1 MLNVIL
7 KNHDFKYEVAE
18 LIKLFTSNFQF
29 VENKSFGMVLENNLL
44 EYNNTLISTS
54 KYYENYELRF
64 ESSENIKIDGLSEQE
79 LKKRTKEMIKRSM
92 FNVLKKKFNTYV
104 PWGILTGIRP
114 VKIVH
119 NLLDKGMSDEYIR
132 QNLKENY
139 LIMDEKIDL
148 ALEIAKRERPFIY
161 PIDENK
167 ISLYIGIPFCPTR
180 CYYCS
185 FPANPLKQ
193 FGHLRM
199 EYVQK
204 LIEEV
209 KGMAKILKD
218 TNKEIETLYI
228 GGGTPTALEKEEL
241 DILITA
247 LYKELDLSK
256 IKEFTVEAGRP
267 DSITRGKL
275 EVLKKHNVSR
285 ISINPQ
291 TMNDDTLKM
300 IGRGHTSAQVIE
312 KFNLA
317 RSMGFND
324 INMDMI
330 IGLPGEG
337 IKEVLHTKNEILKL
351 KPDSLTVHGL
361 SLKRASILYEN
372 FILKKGIQ
380 VKKQEELA
388 QMYEESRI
396 LAQELGLHPY
406 YMYRQKNMV
415 GNMENLGYSRK
426 GAECIY
432 NIEMIEDKQTIIAL
446 GADAVS
452 KVVFLNENRI
462 ERFAN
467 IKDIKEY
474 CNRIDEMIQG
484 KINLLDSLYLKG
496 EE

>member
-1 MLNVIL
+1 MEIKIKLNNMKYRYDVYQMFNIYFPLDEIKFLDDGDYIVNIL
-7 KNHDFKYEVAE
+7 DGKIEFKY
-18 LIKLFTSNFQF
+18 
-29 VENKSFGMVLENNLL
+29 G
-44 EYNNTLISTS
+44 EYYNES
-54 KYYENYELRF
+54 KIL
-64 ESSENIKIDGLSEQE
+64 ENIKEDIKKLVFSSLKE
-79 LKKRTKEMIKRSM
+79 LTKEE
-92 FNVLKKKFNTYV
+92 Y
-104 PWGILTGIRP
+104 PWGILVGIRP
-114 VKIVH
+114 SKIA
-119 NLLDKGMSDEYIR
+119 
-132 QNLKENY
+132 LKY
-139 LIMDEKIDL
+139 LEEGKTEEEIIKIFEIKHL
-148 ALEIAKRERPFIY
+148 ASKKKAKLCIEIAKTEEKFV
-161 PIDENK
+161 NK
-167 ISLYIGIPFCPTR
+167 ESNSIAIYIGMAFCPTR
-180 CYYCS
+180 CFYCS
-185 FPANPLKQ
+185 FAANPIVGNK
-193 FGHLRM
+193 
-199 EYVQK
+199 K
-204 LIEEV
+204 LVNPYLQALI
-209 KGMAKILKD
+209 
-218 TNKEIETLYI
+218 KEISAMKKYVNDRKLNIESVYF
-228 GGGTPTALEKEEL
+228 GGGTPTAVNNEEFEDVMKEVYEAFVKDKNL
-241 DILITA
+241 
-247 LYKELDLSK
+247 
-256 IKEFTVEAGRP
+256 KEFTVECGRP
-267 DSITRGKL
+267 DSITSEKL
-275 EVLKKHNVSR
+275 QTMKTYDVTR

-351 KPDSLTVHGL
+351 KSDSLTVHGL

-452 KVVFLNENRI
+452 KVVFLDENRI

>member
-1 MLNVIL
+1 MEIKIKLNDMKYRYDVYQMFNIYFPLDEIKFLDDGDYIVNIL
-7 KNHDFKYEVAE
+7 EEKIEFKY
-18 LIKLFTSNFQF
+18 
-29 VENKSFGMVLENNLL
+29 G
-44 EYNNTLISTS
+44 EYYNES
-54 KYYENYELRF
+54 KIL
-64 ESSENIKIDGLSEQE
+64 ENIKEDIKKLVFSSLKGL
-79 LKKRTKEMIKRSM
+79 TKEE
-92 FNVLKKKFNTYV
+92 Y
-104 PWGILTGIRP
+104 PWGILVGIRP
-114 VKIVH
+114 SKIA
-119 NLLDKGMSDEYIR
+119 
-132 QNLKENY
+132 LKY
-139 LIMDEKIDL
+139 LEEGKTEEEIIKIFEIKHLASKEKAKLCI
-148 ALEIAKRERPFIY
+148 EIAKTEEKFV
-161 PIDENK
+161 NK
-167 ISLYIGIPFCPTR
+167 ESNSISIYIGMAFCPTR
-180 CYYCS
+180 CFYCS
-185 FPANPLKQ
+185 FAANPIVGNK
-193 FGHLRM
+193 
-199 EYVQK
+199 K
-204 LIEEV
+204 LVNPYLQALI
-209 KGMAKILKD
+209 
-218 TNKEIETLYI
+218 KEISAMKKYVNYRKLNIESVYF
-228 GGGTPTALEKEEL
+228 GGGTPTAVNNEEFEAVMKEVYEAFVKDKNL
-241 DILITA
+241 
-247 LYKELDLSK
+247 
-256 IKEFTVEAGRP
+256 KEFTVECGRP
-267 DSITRGKL
+267 DSITSEKL
-275 EVLKKHNVSR
+275 QTMKTYDVTR

-300 IGRGHTSAQVIE
+300 IGRGHNSNDVIE

-337 IKEVLHTKNEILKL
+337 IKEVLHTKEEILKL

-396 LAQELGLHPY
+396 LAQELDLYPY

-452 KVVFLNENRI
+452 KVVFLDENRI

-474 CNRIDEMIQG
+474 CNRIDEMIEG

>member
-1 MLNVIL
+1 MEIKIKLNNMKYRYDVYQMFNIYFPLDEIKFLDDGDYIVNIL
-7 KNHDFKYEVAE
+7 DGKIEFKY
-18 LIKLFTSNFQF
+18 
-29 VENKSFGMVLENNLL
+29 G
-44 EYNNTLISTS
+44 EYYNES
-54 KYYENYELRF
+54 KIL
-64 ESSENIKIDGLSEQE
+64 ENIKEDIKKLVFSSLKE
-79 LKKRTKEMIKRSM
+79 LTKEE
-92 FNVLKKKFNTYV
+92 Y
-104 PWGILTGIRP
+104 PWGILVGIRP
-114 VKIVH
+114 SKIA
-119 NLLDKGMSDEYIR
+119 LKYLEEGKTEEEIIR
-132 QNLKENY
+132 IFEIKH
-139 LIMDEKIDL
+139 L
-148 ALEIAKRERPFIY
+148 ASKKKAKLCIEIAKTEEKFV
-161 PIDENK
+161 NK
-167 ISLYIGIPFCPTR
+167 ESNSIAIYIGMAYCPTR
-180 CYYCS
+180 CFYCS
-185 FPANPLKQ
+185 FAANPIVGNK
-193 FGHLRM
+193 
-199 EYVQK
+199 K
-204 LIEEV
+204 LVNPYLQALI
-209 KGMAKILKD
+209 
-218 TNKEIETLYI
+218 KEISAMKKYVNDRKLNIESVYF
-228 GGGTPTALEKEEL
+228 GGGTPTAVNNEEFEDVMKEVYEAFVKDKNL
-241 DILITA
+241 
-247 LYKELDLSK
+247 
-256 IKEFTVEAGRP
+256 KEFTVECGRP
-267 DSITRGKL
+267 DSITSEKL
-275 EVLKKHNVSR
+275 QTMKTYDVTR

-426 GAECIY
+426 GEECIY

-452 KVVFLNENRI
+452 KVVFLDENRI

-484 KINLLDSLYLKG
+484 KIKLLDSLYLKG

>member
-1 MLNVIL
+1 MEIKIKLNNMKYRYDVYQMFNIYFPLDEIKFLDDGDYIVNIL
-7 KNHDFKYEVAE
+7 DGKIEFKY
-18 LIKLFTSNFQF
+18 
-29 VENKSFGMVLENNLL
+29 G
-44 EYNNTLISTS
+44 EYYNES
-54 KYYENYELRF
+54 KIL
-64 ESSENIKIDGLSEQE
+64 ENIKEDIKKLVFSSLKE
-79 LKKRTKEMIKRSM
+79 LTKEE
-92 FNVLKKKFNTYV
+92 Y
-104 PWGILTGIRP
+104 PWGILVGIRP
-114 VKIVH
+114 SKIA
-119 NLLDKGMSDEYIR
+119 
-132 QNLKENY
+132 LKY
-139 LIMDEKIDL
+139 LEEGKTEEEIIKIFEIKHL
-148 ALEIAKRERPFIY
+148 ASKKKAKLCIEIAKTEEKFV
-161 PIDENK
+161 NK
-167 ISLYIGIPFCPTR
+167 ESNSIAIYIGMAFCPTR
-180 CYYCS
+180 CFYCS
-185 FPANPLKQ
+185 FAANPIVGNK
-193 FGHLRM
+193 
-199 EYVQK
+199 K
-204 LIEEV
+204 LVNPYLQALI
-209 KGMAKILKD
+209 
-218 TNKEIETLYI
+218 KEISAMKKYVNDRKLNIESVYF
-228 GGGTPTALEKEEL
+228 GGGTPTTVNNEEFEAVMKEVYEAFVKDKNL
-241 DILITA
+241 
-247 LYKELDLSK
+247 
-256 IKEFTVEAGRP
+256 KEFTVECGRP
-267 DSITRGKL
+267 DSITSEKL
-275 EVLKKHNVSR
+275 QTMKTYDVTR

-300 IGRGHTSAQVIE
+300 IGRVHTSAQVIE

-452 KVVFLNENRI
+452 KVVFLDENRI

>member
-1 MLNVIL
+1 MEIKIKLNNMKYRYDVYQMFNIYFPLDEIKFLDDGDYIVNIL
-7 KNHDFKYEVAE
+7 DGKIEFKY
-18 LIKLFTSNFQF
+18 
-29 VENKSFGMVLENNLL
+29 G
-44 EYNNTLISTS
+44 EYYNES
-54 KYYENYELRF
+54 KIL
-64 ESSENIKIDGLSEQE
+64 ENIKEDIKKLVFSSLKE
-79 LKKRTKEMIKRSM
+79 LTKEE
-92 FNVLKKKFNTYV
+92 Y
-104 PWGILTGIRP
+104 PWGILVGIRP
-114 VKIVH
+114 SKIA
-119 NLLDKGMSDEYIR
+119 LKYLEEGKTEEEIIR
-132 QNLKENY
+132 IFEIKH
-139 LIMDEKIDL
+139 L
-148 ALEIAKRERPFIY
+148 ASKKKAKLCIEIAKTEEKFV
-161 PIDENK
+161 NK
-167 ISLYIGIPFCPTR
+167 ESNSIAIYIGMAFCPTR
-180 CYYCS
+180 CFYCS
-185 FPANPLKQ
+185 FAANPIVGNK
-193 FGHLRM
+193 
-199 EYVQK
+199 K
-204 LIEEV
+204 LVNPYLQALI
-209 KGMAKILKD
+209 
-218 TNKEIETLYI
+218 KEISAMKKYVNDRKLNIESVYF
-228 GGGTPTALEKEEL
+228 GGGTPTAVNNEEFEDVMKEVYEAFVKDKNL
-241 DILITA
+241 
-247 LYKELDLSK
+247 
-256 IKEFTVEAGRP
+256 KEFTVECGRP
-267 DSITRGKL
+267 DSITSEKL
-275 EVLKKHNVSR
+275 QTMKTYDVTR

-452 KVVFLNENRI
+452 KVVFLDENRI

-484 KINLLDSLYLKG
+484 KIKLLDSLYLK
-496 EE
+496 EEE

>member
-1 MLNVIL
+1 MEIKIKLNNMKYRYDVYQMFNIYFPLDEIKFLDDGDYIVNIL
-7 KNHDFKYEVAE
+7 DGKIEFKY
-18 LIKLFTSNFQF
+18 
-29 VENKSFGMVLENNLL
+29 G
-44 EYNNTLISTS
+44 EYYNES
-54 KYYENYELRF
+54 KIL
-64 ESSENIKIDGLSEQE
+64 ENIKEDIKKLVFSSLKE
-79 LKKRTKEMIKRSM
+79 LTKEE
-92 FNVLKKKFNTYV
+92 Y
-104 PWGILTGIRP
+104 PGGILVGIRP
-114 VKIVH
+114 SKIA
-119 NLLDKGMSDEYIR
+119 
-132 QNLKENY
+132 LKY
-139 LIMDEKIDL
+139 LEEGKTEEEIIKIFEIKHL
-148 ALEIAKRERPFIY
+148 ASKKKAKLCIEIAKTEEKFV
-161 PIDENK
+161 NK
-167 ISLYIGIPFCPTR
+167 ESNSIAIYIGMAFCPTR
-180 CYYCS
+180 CFYCS
-185 FPANPLKQ
+185 FAANPIVGNK
-193 FGHLRM
+193 
-199 EYVQK
+199 K
-204 LIEEV
+204 LVNPYLQALI
-209 KGMAKILKD
+209 
-218 TNKEIETLYI
+218 KEISAMKKYVNDRKLNIESVYF
-228 GGGTPTALEKEEL
+228 GGGTPTAVNNEEFEDVMKEVYEAFVKDKNL
-241 DILITA
+241 
-247 LYKELDLSK
+247 
-256 IKEFTVEAGRP
+256 KEFTVECGRP
-267 DSITRGKL
+267 DSITSEKL
-275 EVLKKHNVSR
+275 QTMKTYDVTR

>member
-1 MLNVIL
+1 MEIKIKLNDMKYRYDVYQMFNIYFPLDEIKFLDDGDYIVNIL
-7 KNHDFKYEVAE
+7 DGKIEFKY
-18 LIKLFTSNFQF
+18 
-29 VENKSFGMVLENNLL
+29 G
-44 EYNNTLISTS
+44 EYYNES
-54 KYYENYELRF
+54 KIL
-64 ESSENIKIDGLSEQE
+64 ENIKEDIKKLVFSSLKE
-79 LKKRTKEMIKRSM
+79 LTKEE
-92 FNVLKKKFNTYV
+92 Y
-104 PWGILTGIRP
+104 PWGILVGIRP
-114 VKIVH
+114 SKIA
-119 NLLDKGMSDEYIR
+119 LKYLEEGKTEEEIIR
-132 QNLKENY
+132 IFEIKH
-139 LIMDEKIDL
+139 L
-148 ALEIAKRERPFIY
+148 ASKKKAKLCIEIAKTEEKFV
-161 PIDENK
+161 NK
-167 ISLYIGIPFCPTR
+167 ESNSIAIYIGMAFCPTR
-180 CYYCS
+180 CFYCS
-185 FPANPLKQ
+185 FAANPIVGNK
-193 FGHLRM
+193 
-199 EYVQK
+199 K
-204 LIEEV
+204 LVNPYLQALI
-209 KGMAKILKD
+209 
-218 TNKEIETLYI
+218 KEISAMKKYVNDRKLNIESVYF
-228 GGGTPTALEKEEL
+228 GGGTPTAVNNEEFEDVMKEVYEAFVKDKNL
-241 DILITA
+241 
-247 LYKELDLSK
+247 
-256 IKEFTVEAGRP
+256 KEFTVECGRP
-267 DSITRGKL
+267 DSITSEKL
-275 EVLKKHNVSR
+275 QTMKTYDVTR

-452 KVVFLNENRI
+452 KVVFLDENRI

>member
-1 MLNVIL
+1 MEIKIKLNEMKYRYDVYQMFNIYFPLDEIKFLDDGDYIVNIL
-7 KNHDFKYEVAE
+7 DGKIEFKY
-18 LIKLFTSNFQF
+18 
-29 VENKSFGMVLENNLL
+29 G
-44 EYNNTLISTS
+44 EYYNES
-54 KYYENYELRF
+54 KIL
-64 ESSENIKIDGLSEQE
+64 ENIKEDIKKLVFSSLKE
-79 LKKRTKEMIKRSM
+79 LTKEE
-92 FNVLKKKFNTYV
+92 Y
-104 PWGILTGIRP
+104 PWGILVGIRP
-114 VKIVH
+114 SKIA
-119 NLLDKGMSDEYIR
+119 
-132 QNLKENY
+132 LKY
-139 LIMDEKIDL
+139 LEEGKTEEEIIKIFEIKHL
-148 ALEIAKRERPFIY
+148 ASKKKAKLCIEIAKTEEKFV
-161 PIDENK
+161 NK
-167 ISLYIGIPFCPTR
+167 ESNSIAIYIGMAFCPTR
-180 CYYCS
+180 CFYCS
-185 FPANPLKQ
+185 FAANPIVGNK
-193 FGHLRM
+193 
-199 EYVQK
+199 K
-204 LIEEV
+204 LVNPYLQALI
-209 KGMAKILKD
+209 
-218 TNKEIETLYI
+218 KEISAMKKYVNDRKLNIESVYF
-228 GGGTPTALEKEEL
+228 GGGTPTAVNNEEFEDVMKEVYEAFVKDKNL
-241 DILITA
+241 
-247 LYKELDLSK
+247 
-256 IKEFTVEAGRP
+256 KEFTVECGRP
-267 DSITRGKL
+267 DSITSEKL
-275 EVLKKHNVSR
+275 QTMKTYDVTR

-452 KVVFLNENRI
+452 KVVFLDENRI

>member
-1 MLNVIL
+1 MEIKIKLNNMKYRYDVYQMFNIYFPLDEIKFLDDGDYIVNIL
-7 KNHDFKYEVAE
+7 DGKIEFKY
-18 LIKLFTSNFQF
+18 
-29 VENKSFGMVLENNLL
+29 G
-44 EYNNTLISTS
+44 EYYNES
-54 KYYENYELRF
+54 KIL
-64 ESSENIKIDGLSEQE
+64 ENIKEDIKKLVFSSLKE
-79 LKKRTKEMIKRSM
+79 LTKEE
-92 FNVLKKKFNTYV
+92 Y
-104 PWGILTGIRP
+104 PWGILVGIRP
-114 VKIVH
+114 SKIA
-119 NLLDKGMSDEYIR
+119 
-132 QNLKENY
+132 LKY
-139 LIMDEKIDL
+139 LEEGKTEEEIIKIFEIKHL
-148 ALEIAKRERPFIY
+148 ASKKKAKLCIEIAKTEEKFV
-161 PIDENK
+161 NK
-167 ISLYIGIPFCPTR
+167 ESNSIAIYIGMAFCPTR
-180 CYYCS
+180 CFYCS
-185 FPANPLKQ
+185 FAANPIVGNK
-193 FGHLRM
+193 
-199 EYVQK
+199 K
-204 LIEEV
+204 LVNPYLQALI
-209 KGMAKILKD
+209 
-218 TNKEIETLYI
+218 KEISAMKKYVNDRKLNIESIYF
-228 GGGTPTALEKEEL
+228 GGGTPTAVNNEEFEDVMKEVYEAFVKDKNL
-241 DILITA
+241 
-247 LYKELDLSK
+247 
-256 IKEFTVEAGRP
+256 KEFTVECGRP
-267 DSITRGKL
+267 DSITSEKL
-275 EVLKKHNVSR
+275 QTMKTYDVTR